1 MSLMTFVKDFF
12 EDRKRVLTD
21 LELADMGLSRADY
34 IRLVTSKDGTRHRM
48 EVLAARF
55 GVTPAM
61 IDADHGMA
69 LELAQTCGHCVNAK
83 ACQNAIDLGV
93 DFDTSRCPNASIYA
107 DMAPDS
113 LTS

>member
-1 MSLMTFVKDFF
+1 MSLMTYVKDCFA
-12 EDRKRVLTD
+12 DRKPFMSDRELED
-21 LELADMGLSRADY
+21 LGLARADY
-34 IRLVTSKDGTRHRM
+34 NRLMTSKDGTRQRM

-61 IDADHGMA
+61 IDADHGLA

-93 DFDTSRCPNASIYA
+93 PFETTRCANATVYA
-107 DMAPDS
+107 DMSPDTLPS
-113 LTS
+113 